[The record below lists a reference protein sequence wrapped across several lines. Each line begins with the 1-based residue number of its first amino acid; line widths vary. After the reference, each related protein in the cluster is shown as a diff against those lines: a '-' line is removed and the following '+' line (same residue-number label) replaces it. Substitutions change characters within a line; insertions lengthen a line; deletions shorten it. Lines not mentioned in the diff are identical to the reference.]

1 MLKQLISEIHVVQ
14 QFQSCS
20 AGKTFIENC
29 NTYTETLFLGWGD
42 GHQAMSSGVV
52 GNGHDRHTGFN
63 LTNYQGKLFVCC
75 RLLTENKKLWSLQKV

>member
-29 NTYTETLFLGWGD
+29 NTYTETLFLGWVMDTKQCQVGWW
-42 GHQAMSSGVV
+42 AMGMI
-52 GNGHDRHTGFN
+52 GTQD
-63 LTNYQGKLFVCC
+63 LTSPITKANCLFVVDC
-75 RLLTENKKLWSLQKV
+75 